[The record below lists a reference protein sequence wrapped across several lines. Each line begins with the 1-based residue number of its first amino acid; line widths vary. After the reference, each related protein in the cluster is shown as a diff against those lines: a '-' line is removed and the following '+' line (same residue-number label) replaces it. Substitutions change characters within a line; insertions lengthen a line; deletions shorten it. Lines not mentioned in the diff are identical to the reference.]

1 MIKFKKNFK
10 KFNFNTKPNAWTI
23 RFNEIYEYFLCV
35 TPKTVS
41 FSCGC
46 KYHIFIDFH
55 LMYCWH
61 ILANKHHDMPD
72 TNYDKFNLVVSTL
85 FLNKWYLKKS
95 TFFENDP
102 YDTACLSTCNDFSC
116 GMVSLLRPH
125 PPLPLKKGV
134 SNVCFDNL
142 LCKLDSSANFRHP
155 PCWSTHVR
163 NAELITKH
171 AYCLCYTYKSC
182 RCTLSNANTKSVLL

>member
-1 MIKFKKNFK
+1 
-10 KFNFNTKPNAWTI
+10 
-23 RFNEIYEYFLCV
+23 
-35 TPKTVS
+35 
-41 FSCGC
+41 
-46 KYHIFIDFH
+46 
-55 LMYCWH
+55 
-61 ILANKHHDMPD
+61 
-72 TNYDKFNLVVSTL
+72 
-85 FLNKWYLKKS
+85 
-95 TFFENDP
+95 
-102 YDTACLSTCNDFSC
+102 
-116 GMVSLLRPH
+116 MVSLLRPH

-182 RCTLSNANTKSVLL
+182 RCTCKYQICTSLNSEWILLRKKQTTTTERQGLESSLLLLFSTVTYKIFSTLIFYIYSILVHFLLGLFLYRGQGRFYGGVEG

>member
-1 MIKFKKNFK
+1 MHISHSQTKYEKLRKIHYQILVLWLSSRKTSKNW
-10 KFNFNTKPNAWTI
+10 TLTPNAWTI

-35 TPKTVS
+35 TPKTVF

-46 KYHIFIDFH
+46 KYHIFLDFH

-102 YDTACLSTCNDFSC
+102 Y
-116 GMVSLLRPH
+116 
-125 PPLPLKKGV
+125 
-134 SNVCFDNL
+134 
-142 LCKLDSSANFRHP
+142 
-155 PCWSTHVR
+155 
-163 NAELITKH
+163 
-171 AYCLCYTYKSC
+171 
-182 RCTLSNANTKSVLL
+182 NTWFLQNNNYL